1 MVGNGAGIDQGREA
15 GRQLPWSDVYDSLSR
30 ADESGSLSGDDLE
43 LLAAAAYL
51 LGNADECRQALERA
65 HRAHLSTGDTRR
77 AARCVFWVAFTSLLE
92 GNLAQA
98 SGWLARAH
106 RLLELE
112 KNESA
117 EQGLLL
123 LPDAVL
129 AAAAGDYASAE
140 AGAARA
146 AEIGARLGDADLLAL
161 ALHFQGRALV
171 KEGRAREGLAL
182 LDEAMVAVVANEVWQ
197 PVAGNIYC
205 SMIDACLEISDLRR
219 AHEWTTA
226 LTAWWATQP
235 DMVTF
240 TGQCLV
246 HRAEIMRLQGAWSRA
261 IEETKQACERL
272 AQAADKYAMGPALYL
287 QAELCR
293 LRGEFAEAEHAYH
306 EASRW
311 GHQAQPGLAL
321 LRLAEGNGEG
331 AQQSIRRILS
341 ETTDTLLRAKLLFPY
356 VEIMLEVGDAA
367 SARAAAAEL
376 TEIADRYDTPA
387 LHAVARQS
395 VGAVLLAEGDAERAL
410 AELRRA
416 WETWRELEAPY
427 EAGRVRVMI
436 ALGCR
441 LLGDEES
448 AALELDVAR
457 RVLAELGAEPDVA
470 RVDLLLRKET
480 DPATHGLTQREL
492 EVLRLLATGKT
503 NRAIAADLVLA
514 EKTIDRHVTNIFA
527 KLRVSSRSAATAYAY
542 EHRLF

>member
-1 MVGNGAGIDQGREA
+1 MAPNGAGIDQGREA
-15 GRQLPWSDVYDSLSR
+15 GRPPAWADVYESLSR
-30 ADESGSLSGDDLE
+30 PDESDSLSGDDLE

-98 SGWLARAH
+98 SGWLSRAH
-106 RLLELE
+106 RVLEPE

-246 HRAEIMRLQGAWSRA
+246 HRAEIMRLHGAWETA
-261 IEETKQACERL
+261 VAETKQACERL

-287 QAELCR
+287 LAELCR

-492 EVLRLLATGKT
+492 EVLRLLATGRT

-514 EKTIDRHVTNIFA
+514 EKTIDRHVTNVFA
-527 KLRVSSRSAATAYAY
+527 KLSVSSRSAATAYAY
-542 EHRLF
+542 EHRLL

>member
-1 MVGNGAGIDQGREA
+1 
-15 GRQLPWSDVYDSLSR
+15 
-30 ADESGSLSGDDLE
+30 
-43 LLAAAAYL
+43 
-51 LGNADECRQALERA
+51 
-65 HRAHLSTGDTRR
+65 
-77 AARCVFWVAFTSLLE
+77 
-92 GNLAQA
+92 
-98 SGWLARAH
+98 
-106 RLLELE
+106 
-112 KNESA
+112 
-117 EQGLLL
+117 
-123 LPDAVL
+123 
-129 AAAAGDYASAE
+129 
-140 AGAARA
+140 
-146 AEIGARLGDADLLAL
+146 
-161 ALHFQGRALV
+161 
-171 KEGRAREGLAL
+171 
-182 LDEAMVAVVANEVWQ
+182 
-197 PVAGNIYC
+197 
-205 SMIDACLEISDLRR
+205 
-219 AHEWTTA
+219 
-226 LTAWWATQP
+226 
-235 DMVTF
+235 
-240 TGQCLV
+240 
-246 HRAEIMRLQGAWSRA
+246 
-261 IEETKQACERL
+261 
-272 AQAADKYAMGPALYL
+272 
-287 QAELCR
+287 
-293 LRGEFAEAEHAYH
+293 
-306 EASRW
+306 
-311 GHQAQPGLAL
+311 
-321 LRLAEGNGEG
+321 LAEGNGEG

-542 EHRLF
+542 EHRLL

>member
-1 MVGNGAGIDQGREA
+1 MAPNGAGIGHGREA
-15 GRQLPWSDVYDSLSR
+15 GPPPAWGDVYESLSR
-30 ADESGSLSGDDLE
+30 PDKSDSLSGDDLE

-51 LGNADECRQALERA
+51 LGHVDECRHALQRA
-65 HRAHLSTGDTRR
+65 HRAHLSAGDALR

-106 RLLELE
+106 RVLEHE
-112 KNESA
+112 KEESA

-129 AAAAGDYASAE
+129 ASAAGDYATAE

-146 AEIGARLGDADLLAL
+146 AAIGARLGDADLLAL

-171 KEGRAREGLAL
+171 KEGRVREGLTM
-182 LDEAMVAVVANEVWQ
+182 LDEAMVAVAANEVWA

-226 LTAWWATQP
+226 LTAWWARQP

-246 HRAEIMRLQGAWSRA
+246 HRAEIMRLHGAWA
-261 IEETKQACERL
+261 TAVEETKQACERL

-293 LRGEFAEAEHAYH
+293 LRGEFAEAEQAYH

-321 LRLAEGNGEG
+321 LRLAEGNSEG
-331 AQQSIRRILS
+331 AQQLMRRVLS
-341 ETTDTLLRAKLLFPY
+341 EATDILLRAKLLCPY

-387 LHAVARQS
+387 LHAVAGQS
-395 VGAVLLAEGDAERAL
+395 VGAVLLAEGDAQRAL

-441 LLGDEES
+441 VLGDEES
-448 AALELDVAR
+448 AALELDAAR
-457 RVLAELGAEPDVA
+457 RVLVELGAKPDVA

-480 DPATHGLTQREL
+480 DATMHGLTGREL

-514 EKTIDRHVTNIFA
+514 EKTVDRHVTNIFA
-527 KLRVSSRSAATAYAY
+527 KLGVSSRAAATAYSY
-542 EHRLF
+542 EHKLL